1 MNLRNKAAEVMADA
15 IRKNC
20 TRLCGDPFC
29 SPGRASC
36 TCAVI
41 LGQTSLTALL
51 AFLAQRGLRVMP
63 VEKTFT
69 DAEIASINWPQP
81 GDPHDGIGVDEARDC
96 ASGVWAA
103 MIETIPNVWEE
114 ECMTSAA
121 LGDAP

>member
-1 MNLRNKAAEVMADA
+1 MSRLIDDSIEVMADA
-15 IRKNC
+15 IRNNC
-20 TRLCGDPFC
+20 TRLCSDPFC

-36 TCAVI
+36 TCAVT

-51 AFLAQRGLRVMP
+51 ALLAERGLRVVP

-81 GDPHDGIGVDEARDC
+81 GDPHDGIGVEEARDC

-103 MIETIPNVWEE
+103 MINTIPNVWVHQR
-114 ECMTSAA
+114 
-121 LGDAP
+121 